1 MTLYSAVQTYID
13 GKHARG
19 VVFEEAAKIL
29 QSFSKKIGDVPLDTI
44 TPALILDFLNGPR
57 TSYGTWCT
65 KFSLLKFF
73 FEYWS
78 ARGLVDQSPMPPRIR
93 PPLALAQAFVPY
105 VYTRNE
111 LRLLFRTT
119 TAWQN
124 SSRQNMKTGRMDS
137 RTFRMFLLTL
147 YTTGMRTGEA
157 LTLLRDDVD
166 VKRGAITIRGGR
178 FGRVRKI
185 PIGADLCARLRRYK
199 RGLARAPSES
209 PFFFVGKDGKALKE
223 PALILAFRKLR
234 RLARIERYD
243 GAIYQP
249 RMHDLRATFAVHR
262 LTSWLRQGGDLNRL
276 IPALSAYMGQCGLG
290 SSERYLKL
298 TPERFRNQ
306 LVKLSPR
313 RARKRWRDDP
323 ALMKFLDELLA

>member
-1 MTLYSAVQTYID
+1 MTLSGAVQTYID

-19 VVFEEAAKIL
+19 VVFEEATKIL
-29 QSFSKKIGDVPLDTI
+29 RSFSKKIGDVSLDTI
-44 TPALILDFLNGPR
+44 TPEHILDFLKGPR

-78 ARGLVDQSPMPPRIR
+78 ARGLVDRSPMPPRIR
-93 PPLALAQAFVPY
+93 PPLVLAQAFVPY

-111 LRLLFRTT
+111 LRLLFRATP
-119 TAWQN
+119 AWQN
-124 SSRQNMKTGRMDS
+124 SSRQNIKTGRMDS

-147 YTTGMRTGEA
+147 YATGMRTGEA
-157 LTLLRDDVD
+157 LTLLREDMDVN
-166 VKRGAITIRGGR
+166 RSAITIRGGR

-185 PIGADLCARLRRYK
+185 PIGPDLCARLRRHK
-199 RGLARAPSES
+199 RGLAILPSES
-209 PFFFVGKDGKALKE
+209 PYFFVGKDGKALKE
-223 PALILAFRKLR
+223 PALIVAFRKLR
-234 RLARIERYD
+234 RLAGIERYD

-262 LTSWLRQGGDLNRL
+262 LTNWLRQGGDLNRL

-290 SSERYLKL
+290 STERYLSL
-298 TPERFRNQ
+298 TPERFREQ
-306 LVKLSPR
+306 LVLLSPQR
-313 RARKRWRDDP
+313 TKRKRWRDN
-323 ALMKFLDELLA
+323 AVLMRFLSEL

>member
-1 MTLYSAVQTYID
+1 VTLSGAVQTYID

-29 QSFSKKIGDVPLDTI
+29 RSFSKKIGDVPLDTI
-44 TPALILDFLNGPR
+44 TPAHILDFLNGPR
-57 TSYGTWCT
+57 TSYGTWRK

-78 ARGLVDQSPMPPRIR
+78 ARGLVNRSPMPPRIR

-111 LRLLFRTT
+111 LRLLFRATST
-119 TAWQN
+119 WRN
-124 SSRQNMKTGRMDS
+124 SSRQNIKTGRMDS
-137 RTFRMFLLTL
+137 RTFRVFLLTL
-147 YTTGMRTGEA
+147 YATGMRTGEA
-157 LTLLRDDVD
+157 LTLLREDVD
-166 VKRGAITIRGGR
+166 LNRSALTIRGGR

-185 PIGADLCARLRRYK
+185 PIGSDLCARLRRHK
-199 RGLARAPSES
+199 HGLARLPSES
-209 PFFFVGKDGKALKE
+209 PYFFVGKDGKALKE
-223 PALILAFRKLR
+223 PALIVAFRKLR
-234 RLARIERYD
+234 RLAGIERYD

-290 SSERYLKL
+290 STERYLKL
-298 TPERFRNQ
+298 TPERFRTQ
-306 LVKLSPR
+306 LFKLSPQHPR
-313 RARKRWRDDP
+313 RKRWRADA
-323 ALMKFLDELLA
+323 ALMKFLDQL

>member
-1 MTLYSAVQTYID
+1 MTLSGAVQTYID

-29 QSFSKKIGDVPLDTI
+29 RSFSEKIGDVSLDTI
-44 TPALILDFLNGPR
+44 TPEHILDFLKGTR

-65 KFSLLKFF
+65 KFSLLKSF

-78 ARGLVDQSPMPPRIR
+78 ARGLVDRSPMPPRIR
-93 PPLALAQAFVPY
+93 PPLVLAQAFVPY
-105 VYTRNE
+105 AYTRNE
-111 LRLLFRTT
+111 LRLLFRATP
-119 TAWQN
+119 AWQN
-124 SSRQNMKTGRMDS
+124 SSRQNIKTGRMDS

-147 YTTGMRTGEA
+147 YATGMRTGEA
-157 LTLLRDDVD
+157 LTLLREDVD
-166 VKRGAITIRGGR
+166 VNRSAITIRGGR

-185 PIGADLCARLRRYK
+185 PIGPDLCARLRRHK
-199 RGLARAPSES
+199 RGLARLPRES
-209 PFFFVGKDGKALKE
+209 PYFFVGKDGKALKQ
-223 PALILAFRKLR
+223 PALIVAFQKLR
-234 RLARIERYD
+234 RLAGIERYD

-290 SSERYLKL
+290 STERYLSL
-298 TPERFRNQ
+298 DAGAF
-306 LVKLSPR
+306 PR
-313 RARKRWRDDP
+313 TTCLIESATHEEE
-323 ALMKFLDELLA
+323 AMA